1 MVNAPPPL
9 LGVATP
15 MSNLAGGL
23 VGEGGGGVVHLSYL
37 VVGLIWGAS
46 APP

>member
-15 MSNLAGGL
+15 MSYLAGGL
-23 VGEGGGGVVHLSYL
+23 VGEGGGVVHLSYL
-37 VVGLIWGAS
+37 AVGLIWGAS